1 MTLGKSQSLQGYST
15 DPDAKKGMLP
25 DALAHLSG
33 QCAYPPPTSGLQAL
47 GAFIISLLFIRGSPA
62 MSATSANSPLS
73 GGSVLTR
80 KPQRLTITV
89 SWSVYQS
96 LIDASD
102 EQGRSISNMAAYWL
116 ERQSELG

>member
-1 MTLGKSQSLQGYST
+1 
-15 DPDAKKGMLP
+15 
-25 DALAHLSG
+25 
-33 QCAYPPPTSGLQAL
+33 
-47 GAFIISLLFIRGSPA
+47 

-96 LIDASD
+96 LIDASED
-102 EQGRSISNMAAYWL
+102 QGRSISNMAAYWL